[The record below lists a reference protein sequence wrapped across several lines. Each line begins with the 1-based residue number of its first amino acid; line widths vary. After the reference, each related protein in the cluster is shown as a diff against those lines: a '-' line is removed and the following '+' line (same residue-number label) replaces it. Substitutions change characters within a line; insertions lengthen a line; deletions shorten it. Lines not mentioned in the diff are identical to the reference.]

1 MSMSFISRHA
11 IGVLIVLVVAGW
23 ALFYVPATPSYAIYQ
38 LKQAIDARDGATA
51 ATFVD
56 FPSVVKNAGYEML
69 QQNSQAND
77 VITTLVGKGAVDLL
91 SAPMA
96 AAVQQWAT
104 QQVNSGARQVQMP
117 PAAVAGA
124 IVLLH
129 RSGDTAWTDFRDD
142 KGVRWNIRLA
152 RENGHWRIVEVKN
165 VQQILQHFQQQ
176 NGMGGA
182 PAMPPNMGGAP
193 APGSAPPSEPAPES
207 APPGS
212 GAPTSP

>member
-1 MSMSFISRHA
+1 MSFISRHT
-11 IGVLIVLVVAGW
+11 IGVLIVLVIAGW
-23 ALFYVPATPSYAIYQ
+23 ALFYVPTTPSYAIYQ

-51 ATFVD
+51 GTFVD
-56 FPSVVKNAGYEML
+56 FASVVKSAGYEML
-69 QQNSQAND
+69 QQNSNAND

-104 QQVNSGARQVQMP
+104 QQVNRGARQVQMP
-117 PAAVAGA
+117 AGAVAGA

-165 VQQILQHFQQQ
+165 VQQILQHFEQEKGM
-176 NGMGGA
+176 NGLPAIPPNPGA
-182 PAMPPNMGGAP
+182 PSVPPATAFP
-193 APGSAPPSEPAPES
+193 D
-207 APPGS
+207 S
-212 GAPTSP
+212 GTPTSP